1 MESPEDLYQ
10 FIFAQFSLYWV
21 SEGFLDDPVSFSA
34 PKSRFTYCKW
44 VNSLCVRAFMRSCLE
59 SSGSFG
65 GRTDRWFM

>member
-34 PKSRFTYCKW
+34 PKSRFIYCKW
-44 VNSLCVRAFMRSCLE
+44 VDSSCVGAFMGSCSQ

-65 GRTDRWFM
+65 GRTERWCM